1 MNHVRRYFIWFFAW
15 CITTMAVA
23 QQSLT
28 GQIKDVRTDQPVPNV
43 YVMLMSENG
52 SNILAY
58 AFSAENG
65 LYTID
70 YPDEKRQTYLI
81 STSCVGYETFKQ
93 KIPSRLQI
101 FDIAL
106 KESTTPLREVKI
118 TSSPIRRQ
126 GDTINYY
133 MANFIRPQDRS
144 LADVLARMPGIEVR
158 KDGQVKYDPP
168 TSLPY
173 RSTRITNRAR

>member
-43 YVMLMSENG
+43 YVMLMSEDG
-52 SNILAY
+52 ANILAY
-58 AFSAENG
+58 AFSTKNG
-65 LYTID
+65 FYTID

-93 KIPSRLQI
+93 KISSRL
-101 FDIAL
+101 
-106 KESTTPLREVKI
+106 
-118 TSSPIRRQ
+118 
-126 GDTINYY
+126 
-133 MANFIRPQDRS
+133 
-144 LADVLARMPGIEVR
+144 
-158 KDGQVKYDPP
+158 
-168 TSLPY
+168 
-173 RSTRITNRAR
+173 

>member
-58 AFSAENG
+58 AFSAEKG
-65 LYTID
+65 RYTID
-70 YPDEKRQTYLI
+70 YPDEKRQTY
-81 STSCVGYETFKQ
+81 
-93 KIPSRLQI
+93 
-101 FDIAL
+101 
-106 KESTTPLREVKI
+106 
-118 TSSPIRRQ
+118 
-126 GDTINYY
+126 
-133 MANFIRPQDRS
+133 
-144 LADVLARMPGIEVR
+144 
-158 KDGQVKYDPP
+158 
-168 TSLPY
+168 
-173 RSTRITNRAR
+173 